1 METTSRLV
9 ATALINSLWQVS
21 LVWAIAACGARF
33 LASAP
38 ARYRHSLWVM
48 ALALSL
54 ALPLASL
61 RSGIGRRRAG
71 ATADAASVAPT
82 QASRVERAAPLVD
95 LRAAEK
101 PLRDTAW
108 TLASAATAVRRF
120 RNLLAGRA
128 RPVPWSPLVGYG
140 ALAIYL
146 LSLLFHAMRLVR
158 AWMKTQEIM
167 TTAHAREIP
176 EWMAAVASRCAREF
190 GAESQQNDDV
200 ALLFSSRVA
209 GPLTMGARRPAI
221 ILPEG
226 LLKLASCASR
236 EELASALCHEMAHIR
251 RRDFLMNLVY
261 ELLLLPLSF
270 HPAARIIKRRIDETR
285 ELACDELAAGHVVTP
300 STYARSLVSLAT
312 RVSRLASRPPLA
324 GPGYTLG
331 VFDANILEERIM
343 RLLDQRPRL
352 SARRAMLLLATASF
366 ALTASAFAAN
376 TFSLS
381 VEETA
386 PQTASIA
393 GNPDLGARYSG
404 RWELDKANSEL
415 PEPAPDNLVEVIE
428 LRDSTVK
435 INTTSKDWNIQKP
448 IAVTLF
454 ALTIPEFV
462 ATTDNAETTQ
472 PYGPGALKS
481 KTRWEGARLVT
492 DWRLER
498 DGKVAVAGTWTRSLA
513 ADGKTQIVEVKAE
526 DPRQGRHGSAR
537 LVFVKSATTVSDL
550 ERFVGTWRH
559 RTQGQPILVLTLTMD
574 RGKPA
579 GTVTAYPVNRDE
591 SGEPAKPT
599 RQWRITGG
607 AVDGETLTLSGTDDE
622 ERVMQFALRLT
633 SDREAKFKV
642 VGAPPPPGEPEGEG
656 PTVVKDSD
664 AASLPE
670 TVKPYL
676 GTWIAK
682 FQGKPFTTLILK
694 SEGTGL
700 SGTLS
705 PFRMELDGKGN
716 LTEAT
721 PLDHIGGWHVIQAK
735 LDGTGE
741 PRLALTC
748 KEDDDGSIDN
758 FEMRVTGSGEAE
770 FRPVGQPLE
779 VKPWKM
785 TRESEQPCG
794 ASLARPCEAPGYWK
808 AQATLDRP
816 GSGN

>member
-38 ARYRHSLWVM
+38 ARFRHALWVI

-54 ALPLASL
+54 ALPIASL
-61 RSGIGRRRAG
+61 HGGIGLRRAG
-71 ATADAASVAPT
+71 AAADAASVAPT
-82 QASRVERAAPLVD
+82 QASRVERFAPLVD

-146 LSLLFHAMRLVR
+146 LSLLFHAIRLVR
-158 AWMKTQEIM
+158 AWMKTQEIR

-190 GAESQQNDDV
+190 GAESRRSAV
-200 ALLFSSRVA
+200 ALLFSSRIA
-209 GPLTMGARRPAI
+209 GPLTLGARRPAI

-226 LLKLASCASR
+226 LLKLESNASR
-236 EELASALCHEMAHIR
+236 EELASALCHEMAHVR

-261 ELLLLPLSF
+261 ELLLLPLAF

-285 ELACDELAAGHVVTP
+285 ELACDELAAGHGVSP

-352 SARRAMLLLATASF
+352 SARRAMLLLAAASF
-366 ALTASAFAAN
+366 ALTASALAAN

-381 VEETA
+381 VEENA
-386 PQTASIA
+386 PQTASIGGSA
-393 GNPDLGARYSG
+393 GLRAGYSG
-404 RWELDKANSEL
+404 RWELDKAKSEL

-428 LRDSTVK
+428 LRDSTLK
-435 INTTSKDWNIQKP
+435 INTTSKDWSTQKP

-462 ATTDNAETTQ
+462 ATTNNAETTQ

-492 DWRLER
+492 DWQLER

-526 DPRQGRHGSAR
+526 DPQQGRHGSAR
-537 LVFVKSATTVSDL
+537 LVFVKNATAVSDL

-559 RTQGQPILVLTLTMD
+559 RIQGQPIIVLTLTMD

-579 GTVTAYPVNRDE
+579 GTVTAYPINGDE
-591 SGEPAKPT
+591 GGDPAKPT
-599 RQWRITGG
+599 RQWRITDG
-607 AVDGETLTLSGTDDE
+607 AVEGETLTLTGTDDE
-622 ERVMQFALRLT
+622 GGVMQFVLRLT
-633 SDREAKFKV
+633 SDREARFKPLGV
-642 VGAPPPPGEPEGEG
+642 PPPPGQPEGDG
-656 PTVVKDSD
+656 PTMIRDSG
-664 AASLPE
+664 AASLPD

-705 PFRMELDGKGN
+705 PFRMELDVNGN

-721 PLDHIGGWHVIQAK
+721 PLDHVGGWHVIQAK

-758 FEMRVTGSGEAE
+758 FEMKVTGSGEAE

-785 TRESEQPCG
+785 TKDPEQACG
-794 ASLARPCEAPGYWK
+794 ANVARPCETQGYWK
-808 AQATLDRP
+808 TQAAVDRP
-816 GSGN
+816 RSGN